1 MMMQEALHFIAA
13 LFFAGAGALAIGV
26 ILASFFPPKLGD

>member
-1 MMMQEALHFIAA
+1 MAGALHFIAT

-26 ILASFFPPKLGD
+26 IIASFFPPKLGD